1 MRAATDA
8 YAKSA
13 FACAG
18 FADQDM
24 ALLLRL
30 LYIFFIFTRRKLSL
44 ACSLVVTLIHLE
56 AIP

>member
-1 MRAATDA
+1 MRAGTDA

-30 LYIFFIFTRRKLSL
+30 LYIFFIFVRRRFSP
-44 ACSLVVTLIHLE
+44 ACSLVVKFIHLE